1 MKYQAV
7 IFDLYGTLVP
17 TFSETKYRHLILQMA
32 AALNAPPEPF
42 WELWSA
48 SFNDSFLGIIP
59 DSRAKIVLVCAKL
72 GLNPEPSKISEQT
85 RLLFEHET
93 LAMIPRPDAAGVLSA
108 LKQKQY
114 KIGLISDCA
123 SETVAF
129 WENMP
134 IKPFF
139 DTVVFSCVAGV
150 KKPDPRIYH
159 LALERLKVKPQ
170 DCLYVGDGSSHE
182 LTGARKVGMHPVQI
196 HVPDEIV
203 YFLDEDDWDETPI
216 SSLSEILNLV
226 K

>member
-1 MKYQAV
+1 MKYKAV

-17 TFSETKYRHLILQMA
+17 TFSESKYRLLVLQMA

-42 WELWSA
+42 WELWAA
-48 SFNDSFLGIIP
+48 SFNDSFLGIIQ
-59 DSRAKIVLVCAKL
+59 DSRAKIVLVCDKL
-72 GLNPEPSKISEQT
+72 RLNPEPSKISEQT

-108 LKQKQY
+108 LKQKQH

-129 WENMP
+129 WDNMP

-150 KKPDPRIYH
+150 KKPDPRIYR
-159 LALERLKVKPQ
+159 LAMERLKVKPQ
-170 DCLYVGDGSSHE
+170 DCLYIGDGSSYE

-196 HVPDEIV
+196 HVPGEIV
-203 YFLDEDDWDETPI
+203 YFLDADDWHGATI
-216 SSLSEILNLV
+216 TSLNEVLDLV

>member
-17 TFSETKYRHLILQMA
+17 IFSETKYRHLVLQMA
-32 AALNAPPEPF
+32 AALNAPPGPF

-59 DSRAKIVLVCAKL
+59 DSRAKIVLVCQKL
-72 GLNPEPSKISEQT
+72 GLNPEPSKISEQVQ
-85 RLLFEHET
+85 LLSGYEA
-93 LAMIPRPDAAGVLSA
+93 LAMAPRPDAAGVLSA
-108 LKQKQY
+108 LKQKQH
-114 KIGLISDCA
+114 KLGLISDCA

-129 WENMP
+129 WENMS
-134 IKPFF
+134 IRPFF

-170 DCLYVGDGSSHE
+170 DCLYIGDGSSHE

-196 HVPDEIV
+196 HVPGEIV
-203 YFLDEDDWDETPI
+203 YFLDEDDWDGHPI
-216 SSLSEILNLV
+216 SSLSEVLNLV
-226 K
+226 A

>member
-1 MKYQAV
+1 MV
-7 IFDLYGTLVP
+7 GV
-17 TFSETKYRHLILQMA
+17 
-32 AALNAPPEPF
+32 
-42 WELWSA
+42 
-48 SFNDSFLGIIP
+48 IP

-216 SSLSEILNLV
+216 SSLSEVLDLV
-226 K
+226 G

>member
-17 TFSETKYRHLILQMA
+17 TFSETKYRRLILQMA

-59 DSRAKIVLVCAKL
+59 DSRAKIVLVCQKL
-72 GLNPEPSKISEQT
+72 GLNPEPSKISEQAQ
-85 RLLFEHET
+85 LLSGYEALSMT
-93 LAMIPRPDAAGVLSA
+93 PRPHAADVLTH
-108 LKQKQY
+108 LKQKQH
-114 KIGLISDCA
+114 KLGLISDCA
-123 SETVAF
+123 SETVVF
-129 WENMP
+129 WENMS
-134 IKPFF
+134 IRPFF
-139 DTVVFSCVAGV
+139 DTVVFSCVAGM

-196 HVPDEIV
+196 HVPGEIV
-203 YFLDEDDWDETPI
+203 YFLDEDDWDGTAV
-216 SSLSEILNLV
+216 SSLSEVLDLV
-226 K
+226 G